1 MEVTSLVVVQQPKTD
16 SSIITISDQNNDI
29 HKQTSTNNASPS
41 SDELVSVRNVKKLK
55 KRDKS
60 PTAEI
65 GSNETALTTRN
76 NANISNTSL
85 NNLLQHQSLTNNTT
99 GSLSNNN
106 NNNKKEKQRPETWN
120 KIEQQ
125 IFFNALR
132 EVI

>member
-65 GSNETALTTRN
+65 GSNETALATRN
-76 NANISNTSL
+76 NANIPNTSL
-85 NNLLQHQSLTNNTT
+85 NNVLQHQSLSTNTT
-99 GSLSNNN
+99 GNLS

>member
-29 HKQTSTNNASPS
+29 LKQTSTNNASPS

-65 GSNETALTTRN
+65 GSNETALVTRN
-76 NANISNTSL
+76 NTNIPNTSL
-85 NNLLQHQSLTNNTT
+85 NNVLQHQPLSTNTAS
-99 GSLSNNN
+99 SLS

>member
-65 GSNETALTTRN
+65 GSNETALVTRN
-76 NANISNTSL
+76 NTNIPNTSL
-85 NNLLQHQSLTNNTT
+85 NNVLQHQPLSTNTAS
-99 GSLSNNN
+99 SLS

>member
-65 GSNETALTTRN
+65 GSNETALVTRN
-76 NANISNTSL
+76 NTNIPNTSL
-85 NNLLQHQSLTNNTT
+85 NNVLQHQPLTTNTAS
-99 GSLSNNN
+99 SLS

>member
-1 MEVTSLVVVQQPKTD
+1 MEVTSLVVVQQSKTD

-29 HKQTSTNNASPS
+29 HKQTSINNASPS

-65 GSNETALTTRN
+65 GSNETALVTRN
-76 NANISNTSL
+76 NTNIPNTSL
-85 NNLLQHQSLTNNTT
+85 NNVLQHQPLSTNTAS
-99 GSLSNNN
+99 SLSNN

>member
-65 GSNETALTTRN
+65 GSNETALVTRN
-76 NANISNTSL
+76 NTNIPNTSL
-85 NNLLQHQSLTNNTT
+85 NNVLQHQPLSTNTAS
-99 GSLSNNN
+99 SLSNN